1 MRISPRPNRIKETVL
16 MLLLSAA
23 LAYVSGSLITSVF
36 RAEAHER
43 AQTELLQQLVNQQG
57 NQ

>member
-1 MRISPRPNRIKETVL
+1 